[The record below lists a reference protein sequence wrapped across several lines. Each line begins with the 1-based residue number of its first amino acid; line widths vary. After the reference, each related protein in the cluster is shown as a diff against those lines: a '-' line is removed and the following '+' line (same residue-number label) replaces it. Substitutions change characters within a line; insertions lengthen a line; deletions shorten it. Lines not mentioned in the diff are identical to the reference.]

1 MFYAVDE
8 NLWMF
13 QAIWKFICGFGYAF
27 RGIWILI
34 RSQRNAQI
42 HCLALVVVAI
52 AGWLLKISANEWL
65 AVILISVVVLALEAV
80 NTAIESVVDL
90 VSPSYHPLAGR
101 AKDVAAGAVLIAAIG
116 ALMIAAIIV
125 WPRLAHLIAG

>member
-1 MFYAVDE
+1 M
-8 NLWMF
+8 L
-13 QAIWKFICGFGYAF
+13 QALWKFICGFGYAF

-34 RSQRNAQI
+34 RSQRNAQV
-42 HCLALVVVAI
+42 HCLAIAVVLFF
-52 AGWLLKISANEWL
+52 GWLLDINANEWL
-65 AVILISVVVLALEAV
+65 AVSLISVMVLALEAV

-90 VSPSYHPLAGR
+90 VSPEYHPLAGR

-116 ALMIAAIIV
+116 ALIIAAIIV